1 MGWIGRVVL
10 GLLLAAMGAL
20 WTLQGFDVLGQ
31 DGGMNGRSEWIGIGL
46 LALAGGLW
54 MIARGLRSRSMRR

>member
-10 GLLLAAMGAL
+10 GLLLAAMGTL

-31 DGGMNGRSEWIGIGL
+31 SGGMNGRSEWIGIGL
-46 LALAGGLW
+46 LAVAVGLW
-54 MIARGLRSRSMRR
+54 MIARGMRSRSMR